1 MFSKFL
7 VTARPWQ
14 KFLVYLI
21 TYLTVCI
28 ATLVFLLCIAAFT
41 ITRIDT
47 PDYILIPL
55 TTILLTCSSFI
66 GSFILAKTYKEK
78 GFITGMAVG
87 LIFTCL
93 VTVVSF
99 KYGLFSFNE
108 IYLSKICAVL
118 FAGILGGVVG
128 VNI

>member
-1 MFSKFL
+1 MKKNDLFRDRTFFQMGIVMFYYNIFRNLSQYFYK
-7 VTARPWQ
+7 RQ
-14 KFLVYLI
+14 KKKDVKKQGLKP
-21 TYLTVCI
+21 
-28 ATLVFLLCIAAFT
+28 AFFT
-41 ITRIDT
+41 SPFRD
-47 PDYILIPL
+47 ILY
-55 TTILLTCSSFI
+55 
-66 GSFILAKTYKEK
+66 SFILAKTYKEK

-93 VTVVSF
+93 ITVVSF

-108 IYLSKICAVL
+108 IYLSKICAVM